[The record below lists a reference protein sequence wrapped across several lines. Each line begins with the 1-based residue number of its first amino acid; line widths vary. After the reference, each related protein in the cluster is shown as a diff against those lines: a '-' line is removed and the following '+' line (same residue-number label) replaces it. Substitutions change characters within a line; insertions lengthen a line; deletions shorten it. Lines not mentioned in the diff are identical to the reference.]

1 MFDLVWKEL
10 ILHRQLTLLSVWHEN
25 KMGRGGGGREGGG
38 GINGA
43 GGQNWDN
50 NQPESDIE
58 HKQW

>member
-1 MFDLVWKEL
+1 MKAV
-10 ILHRQLTLLSVWHEN
+10 
-25 KMGRGGGGREGGG
+25 G

>member
-1 MFDLVWKEL
+1 MRTKW
-10 ILHRQLTLLSVWHEN
+10 
-25 KMGRGGGGREGGG
+25 EGVGAGVKAVG